1 MIGTMAKYTLDF
13 LLEYSDEALL
23 AELRRVAELC
33 GDGPLTKKRFE
44 ELSASV
50 SGDTI
55 RKRFS
60 SWRSALEKAGIPQM
74 YVGQPVTE
82 RMREQPGKGLSAQ
95 QVLDEILRIHAL
107 LGKPDALSSR
117 EFKLHSK
124 FEVGTVRRRFGT
136 WRKALNAAGIG
147 FYRTPRKY
155 TDEECYENL
164 AMVWEHFGRSPHYR
178 EMFRPPS
185 TIQAKTYVLRWG
197 TWRKAKKAFF
207 DWAGTEG
214 TGTSEL
220 RVEAAEQVSV
230 APLARAKL
238 LNADCR
244 EVRPALR
251 FKVFLRD
258 KFRCLACGRSPAT
271 HPNVHLHADH
281 IKSVADS
288 GKTLF
293 ENLQT
298 LCQDC
303 NLGKGKNSTEP
314 IGTPAKEHS
323 EL

>member
-1 MIGTMAKYTLDF
+1 MAKYTLDF

-23 AELRRVAELC
+23 AELKRVAQLC

-50 SGDTI
+50 SGDTL
-55 RKRFS
+55 RKRFG
-60 SWRSALEKAGIPQM
+60 SWRSALEKAGLARM
-74 YVGQPVTE
+74 YIGQPVTE

-95 QVLDEILRIHAL
+95 QVLDEIVRIHAL
-107 LGKPDALSSR
+107 LGRPDVMSSR
-117 EFKLHSK
+117 EFKLHST
-124 FEVGTVRRRFGT
+124 FHIDTVRRRFGG
-136 WRKALNAAGIG
+136 WRKALEAAGIG
-147 FYRTPRKY
+147 FYRTPRKF

-164 AMVWEHFGRSPHYR
+164 AKVWEHYGRSPHYR
-178 EMFRPPS
+178 EMFKPPS

-197 TWRKAKKAFF
+197 TWRRAKKDFF
-207 DWAGTEG
+207 DWAESEG
-214 TGTSEL
+214 TRLSPTQAESREPPAVAVISS
-220 RVEAAEQVSV
+220 RFVE
-230 APLARAKL
+230 
-238 LNADCR
+238 ADCR

-258 KFRCLACGRSPAT
+258 RFRCVACGRSPAT

-281 IKSVADS
+281 IKSVADG
-288 GKTLF
+288 GKTVF

-314 IGTPAKEHS
+314 IGTT
-323 EL
+323 